1 MNGPEI
7 SPEVREQRDQL
18 LAEIEEL
25 KENRLA
31 ARKDARSGN
40 PAKSALG
47 KRAAAGITDLINQR
61 HKALEALENQS

>member
-7 SPEVREQRDQL
+7 SPEVQEQRAQL

-25 KENRLA
+25 KENRLL

-40 PAKSALG
+40 PAKSAPG
-47 KRAAAGITDLINQR
+47 KRAADGITNLINQR
-61 HKALEALENQS
+61 HGALKALEED

>member
-7 SPEVREQRDQL
+7 NNEWLERRAEL

-25 KENRLA
+25 KEGRLK

-40 PAKSALG
+40 PAK
-47 KRAAAGITDLINQR
+47 RAQGEQAVAGITDLISAR
-61 HKALEALENQS
+61 HQLMRQEDEK